1 MDFFKKKLIF
11 KDGIYSP
18 LKTTEINN
26 EVLELYSATPFP
38 NYNEGE
44 NLYNIMQKGNNNFL
58 AKNIKDFIG
67 FGKNILE
74 IGCGTA
80 QLSNY
85 SYW

>member
-1 MDFFKKKLIF
+1 
-11 KDGIYSP
+11 
-18 LKTTEINN
+18 
-26 EVLELYSATPFP
+26 
-38 NYNEGE
+38 
-44 NLYNIMQKGNNNFL
+44 MQKGNNNFL

-85 SYW
+85 LAIGNNNIFAIDPVLKSIELGKNFAKK